1 MRVGLFAVGRL
12 KAGPEKDL
20 AARYLDRFAKAGP
33 AIGLEFSRVF
43 EVQESRLPQ
52 PEGRKREEAAMLE
65 KALPDGSVLILL
77 DERGKALG
85 SEDFASLIGR
95 YRDDGKRDPDD
106 RDRRRGRA
114 RSRPRRPRGL
124 PNLLR
129 QDDLAAPAGAHHG
142 RRTALPRR
150 HHPVRPPLSPGVTDF
165 RHNRPAQACRR
176 VGSLCSAAD
185 KRAGSDTGLMTAR
198 RATRGAAKARRAA
211 SPLVLLPVLA
221 LVLVMAPVDIQ
232 TSGAQDAATA
242 PKQDHPPGDAAAGQ
256 PPAPADP
263 TADLAARR
271 EATRQELEALSKTIT
286 LSDERVETLKKGI
299 ADLKQNTAGIRDALV
314 VSATRRKELETR
326 IAEGEKSLSKLRTE
340 ETIAKASLHDRRG
353 LLAEVLA
360 ALQRMGRNPPPA
372 LLVTPEDALS
382 SVRSAILL
390 GAVVPGIRHET
401 DKLVADLAKL
411 AETRKKIDD
420 EGLRL
425 RR

>member
-1 MRVGLFAVGRL
+1 
-12 KAGPEKDL
+12 
-20 AARYLDRFAKAGP
+20 
-33 AIGLEFSRVF
+33 
-43 EVQESRLPQ
+43 
-52 PEGRKREEAAMLE
+52 
-65 KALPDGSVLILL
+65 
-77 DERGKALG
+77 
-85 SEDFASLIGR
+85 
-95 YRDDGKRDPDD
+95 
-106 RDRRRGRA
+106 
-114 RSRPRRPRGL
+114 
-124 PNLLR
+124 
-129 QDDLAAPAGAHHG
+129 
-142 RRTALPRR
+142 
-150 HHPVRPPLSPGVTDF
+150 
-165 RHNRPAQACRR
+165 
-176 VGSLCSAAD
+176 
-185 KRAGSDTGLMTAR
+185 
-198 RATRGAAKARRAA
+198 
-211 SPLVLLPVLA
+211 
-221 LVLVMAPVDIQ
+221 MAPVDIQ